1 MFIFST
7 DYDTSMCRKI
17 SDGNLCGQS
26 DDPRGAYSLKIKMG
40 CWEENGAE
48 HRK

>member
-1 MFIFST
+1 MFLFCAE
-7 DYDTSMCRKI
+7 YDLSVHRKI
-17 SDGNLCGQS
+17 SDGNLRGQS

-40 CWEENGAE
+40 CRKEKDAK